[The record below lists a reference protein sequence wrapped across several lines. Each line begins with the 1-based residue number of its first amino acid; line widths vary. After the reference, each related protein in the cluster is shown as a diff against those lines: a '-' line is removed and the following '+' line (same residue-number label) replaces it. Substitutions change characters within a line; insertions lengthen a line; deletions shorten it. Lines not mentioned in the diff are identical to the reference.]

1 MGIIGNLDDP
11 RLPYDYANREK
22 GTVPPDES
30 RARFQWAS
38 EVAYKNVHRI
48 VTRGYDTTELVE
60 QGYGVCDII
69 FIDFQS
75 RIPLEEELKMLNYCM
90 IMALEDG
97 LSSPANMARIV
108 ASSKIILTQA
118 AGASILAFGHAF
130 GAYDAFGK
138 MLNKGLALVEEGK
151 PMAEAAGIIAKE
163 NMGQPHLGVSEL
175 MLEDPAAKRM
185 IARAEKLGLAEKY
198 IPFMKEIIK
207 AVQALSDEPVD
218 IDMLGAMGAAM
229 FDIGFSPE
237 ATWAVLAVT
246 RAFAAGCHFME
257 EVECE
262 PPVRLGEPLT
272 PKELYVGQEDRPVP
286 SLKERDKAVHS
297 GQFATPAEWKKGF
310 DTKQKMRGTGWAI
323 VEEIADPRKMQ

>member
-22 GTVPPDES
+22 GTVPPDEN

-138 MLNKGLALVEEGK
+138 MLNKGLALVEEGRT
-151 PMAEAAGIIAKE
+151 MAEAAGIIAKE

-175 MLEDPAAKRM
+175 MLKDPAAKRM

-237 ATWAVLAVT
+237 ATWAVSGGDAGVCCGLPFYGRGGMRTTGKTGGAVDT
-246 RAFAAGCHFME
+246 
-257 EVECE
+257 
-262 PPVRLGEPLT
+262 
-272 PKELYVGQEDRPVP
+272 QRPVCGP
-286 SLKERDKAVHS
+286 GRSSGAVFEGARQS
-297 GQFATPAEWKKGF
+297 GSFRSVF
-310 DTKQKMRGTGWAI
+310 DPGGMEKRI
-323 VEEIADPRKMQ
+323 